1 MQELSCKKYYSFFF
15 PKKALKNV
23 GQRNS
28 GEIMSQMQIAISTTT
43 EEHYENNSESSPPLT
58 GYREKD
64 WLEHEQE
71 SA

>member
-1 MQELSCKKYYSFFF
+1 MS
-15 PKKALKNV
+15 V

-28 GEIMSQMQIAISTTT
+28 GEIMSQMQIAISSTT

-64 WLEHEQE
+64 
-71 SA
+71 

>member
-1 MQELSCKKYYSFFF
+1 MS
-15 PKKALKNV
+15 V

-28 GEIMSQMQIAISTTT
+28 GEIMSQMAIAISSST
-43 EEHYENNSESSPPLT
+43 EEHYENNSESSSPLR

-64 WLEHEQE
+64 WLEHEEE